1 MGSPKQGS
9 ALRHGGHAHSAHHL
23 PAAVTNARAALFA
36 AGLLIVT
43 LISILG
49 FNLSSMDPREPT
61 SRAACGGNHV
71 GPGDASAPLDQV
83 HMVLL
88 SVPQPVPL
96 PLPRP
101 GPELGPGQGTE
112 SPYHDKRSE
121 VYDKMEADFYDKGAE
136 FLFGSSSTTS
146 QSLKLSD
153 IFELRNG
160 ELHPVLKREPNLNPK
175 LNTNLCHGYEPPLAA
190 AGGFHQR
197 NDNHVHSLHLNMA
210 EIPVFSLLH
219 LPTHTLSP
227 PFPFLSPFPCPICPA
242 VPSLPSPLS
251 LLKHIS
257 SSPHSLHPLPAP
269 YILPCLSLPSPS
281 QPARPPVRA
290 NVLRMD
296 PEFAASIHLTP
307 ISVPPP
313 LSCLPP
319 GVWLQDPDVYH
330 MSIFHASHH
339 LSPVPATAKQL
350 ADEVRAVKGVSKRLC
365 PMRVSLD
372 RVILTATGVL
382 LACWQV
388 VEGTD
393 PAELRDELK
402 EALPRAPKQQLVGGP
417 S

>member
-71 GPGDASAPLDQV
+71 GPG
-83 HMVLL
+83 
-88 SVPQPVPL
+88 
-96 PLPRP
+96 
-101 GPELGPGQGTE
+101 TE

-121 VYDKMEADFYDKGAE
+121 VYDKMEAEFYDKGAE

-160 ELHPVLKREPNLNPK
+160 EVHPVLK
-175 LNTNLCHGYEPPLAA
+175 
-190 AGGFHQR
+190 
-197 NDNHVHSLHLNMA
+197 
-210 EIPVFSLLH
+210 
-219 LPTHTLSP
+219 
-227 PFPFLSPFPCPICPA
+227 
-242 VPSLPSPLS
+242 
-251 LLKHIS
+251 
-257 SSPHSLHPLPAP
+257 
-269 YILPCLSLPSPS
+269 
-281 QPARPPVRA
+281 PARPPVRA

-296 PEFAASIHLTP
+296 PEFAASIQEIVKDNILHHFRG
-307 ISVPPP
+307 
-313 LSCLPP
+313 

-339 LSPVPATAKQL
+339 LSPVPATTKQL

-365 PMRVSLD
+365 PLRVSLD

-402 EALPRAPKQQLVGGP
+402 EALPRAPKQQLYNRVMLHTSLARILAPPTWPDGTLAHNAESAMPIFRSIVSELNQKLCRKQMVVRELWNVEEMDVLALALQGKMSIKRFNLTCIQPDWVGTI
-417 S
+417 

>member
-160 ELHPVLKREPNLNPK
+160 ELHPVLK
-175 LNTNLCHGYEPPLAA
+175 
-190 AGGFHQR
+190 
-197 NDNHVHSLHLNMA
+197 
-210 EIPVFSLLH
+210 
-219 LPTHTLSP
+219 
-227 PFPFLSPFPCPICPA
+227 
-242 VPSLPSPLS
+242 
-251 LLKHIS
+251 
-257 SSPHSLHPLPAP
+257 
-269 YILPCLSLPSPS
+269 
-281 QPARPPVRA
+281 PARPPVRA

-296 PEFAASIHLTP
+296 PEFAASIQEIVKDNILHHFRG
-307 ISVPPP
+307 
-313 LSCLPP
+313 

-402 EALPRAPKQQLVGGP
+402 EALPRAPKQQLYNRVMLHTSLARIIAPPTWPDGTLAHNAESAMP
-417 S
+417 IFRSIVSELNQKLCRKQ

>member
-71 GPGDASAPLDQV
+71 GPG
-83 HMVLL
+83 
-88 SVPQPVPL
+88 
-96 PLPRP
+96 
-101 GPELGPGQGTE
+101 TE

-121 VYDKMEADFYDKGAE
+121 VYDKMEAEFYDKGAE

-160 ELHPVLKREPNLNPK
+160 EVHPVLK
-175 LNTNLCHGYEPPLAA
+175 
-190 AGGFHQR
+190 
-197 NDNHVHSLHLNMA
+197 
-210 EIPVFSLLH
+210 
-219 LPTHTLSP
+219 
-227 PFPFLSPFPCPICPA
+227 
-242 VPSLPSPLS
+242 
-251 LLKHIS
+251 
-257 SSPHSLHPLPAP
+257 
-269 YILPCLSLPSPS
+269 
-281 QPARPPVRA
+281 PARPPVRA

-296 PEFAASIHLTP
+296 PEFAASIQEIVKDNILHHFRG
-307 ISVPPP
+307 
-313 LSCLPP
+313 

-365 PMRVSLD
+365 PLRVSLD

-402 EALPRAPKQQLVGGP
+402 EALPRAPKQQLYNRVMLHTSLARILAPPTWPDGTLAHNAESAMPIFRSIVSELNQKLCRKQHTVTPVFTQIIPSRRHIAPLPLSLMHINLIITSTTALSYTPLPVAVSCHAMQTVVRELWNVEEMDVLALALQGKMSVKRFNLTCIQPDWVGTI
-417 S
+417 